1 MKTSEAQLRRLAEAA
16 RGASENAYCRYSG
29 FPVGAA
35 VLTTDGSIF
44 VGCNVEN
51 VSFGLSMCAERSAI
65 FQAVAQHGKE
75 VSVRA
80 VVIFTPTATPTSPC
94 GGCRQVIAEI
104 GPSAEVITV
113 CDGPDRGRFTV
124 DELLPA
130 AFACEA
136 LKMA

>member
-1 MKTSEAQLRRLAEAA
+1 MQGVRCEDIRSSASTFG
-16 RGASENAYCRYSG
+16 RGSQGSLKNAYCRYSG

-80 VVIFTPTATPTSPC
+80 VVIFTRP
-94 GGCRQVIAEI
+94 Q
-104 GPSAEVITV
+104 
-113 CDGPDRGRFTV
+113 
-124 DELLPA
+124 LLPA
-130 AFACEA
+130 LVVAAA
-136 LKMA
+136 R